1 MMKPLSVL
9 VFAKETK
16 YNDYKDYY
24 KRIEKKGS
32 NVFLIDG
39 GGEISRD
46 ENGNNNNN
54 STNNYLSHKYQLTAI
69 IRYLDEHVLEDKQ
82 ILEFTIRNQTDHNE
96 YKNII
101 ELLRYAVAMTEKIQ
115 I

>member
-1 MMKPLSVL
+1 MNTLTPNAL
-9 VFAKETK
+9 FATETK

-46 ENGNNNNN
+46 ENG
-54 STNNYLSHKYQLTAI
+54 T
-69 IRYLDEHVLEDKQ
+69 
-82 ILEFTIRNQTDHNE
+82 
-96 YKNII
+96 
-101 ELLRYAVAMTEKIQ
+101 LLYFYIHYDQ
-115 I
+115 FGF